1 MDELLRL
8 IREQGRLGQVSS
20 CQLEDDPATQE
31 TLGLAMAATGLPSKG
46 AEELQAVGRLR
57 EELQRELGDASLLEK
72 LLLSQL
78 ASTHTH
84 LRRADDVVSVAIVA
98 AIRPRNTAANLLLAR
113 EFQHIADRASRRFLR
128 TLTALQQLRS
138 APIKV
143 SINVANAVNVAQ
155 NQVNVAAEKP
165 GLPDSQAP
173 ADPE

>member
-1 MDELLRL
+1 MDELCKLTRKL
-8 IREQGRLGQVSS
+8 ERLGQATPL
-20 CQLEDDPATQE
+20 QFEDDTAAQE

-46 AEELQAVGRLR
+46 TEELQASARLG

-78 ASTHTH
+78 ASVHTH
-84 LRRADDVVSVAIVA
+84 LRRADDVVSVALVA
-98 AIRPRNTAANLLLAR
+98 AMSPRNPTGKILLAR

-165 GLPDSQAP
+165 GLPDNQAP
-173 ADPE
+173 ADPA

>member
-1 MDELLRL
+1 LRKLTREL
-8 IREQGRLGQVSS
+8 GCLGQATPL
-20 CQLEDDPATQE
+20 QFEDDTAAQE

-46 AEELQAVGRLR
+46 AEELQAAAARLK
-57 EELQRELGDASLLEK
+57 EELQHELGDASLLEK

-78 ASTHTH
+78 ASVHTH
-84 LRRADDVVSVAIVA
+84 LRRADDVVAVAMVA
-98 AIRPRNTAANLLLAR
+98 AMSPRNPIGNILLAR
-113 EFQHIADRASRRFLR
+113 EFQDIADRASRRFLR

-165 GLPDSQAP
+165 GLPDNQA
-173 ADPE
+173 ATDHV